1 MSKIEKGDY
10 TVGDVGVDITY
21 ETDENMTGLD
31 IDFIFIKPSGQAII
45 RENTSISTTTA
56 TYTFAAGDLDEAGTW
71 RGRLKNQDG
80 PYEYKPDKEEFV
92 VTAKSEDQAVG

>member
-1 MSKIEKGDY
+1 MSKISKGDF
-10 TVGDVGVDITY
+10 TVGDVGVSIPYT
-21 ETDENMTGLD
+21 TDENMTGLD
-31 IDFIFIKPSGQAII
+31 IDFIFIKPSGQAIL
-45 RENTSISTTTA
+45 RDATSISTTTA
-56 TYTFAAGDLDEAGTW
+56 TYTFVAGDLDEVGTW